1 MVEDSSLEDNVAT
14 NRWPTGTFMH
24 RLTDEVRSELLGLG
38 TLRAFPPGQV
48 LISQGDRGTSVWI
61 LLDALVKVTGG
72 VENGVEATL
81 AIRVSGDIVGD
92 MSAMDGSPRSATVTT
107 CGRAVCQQIKGPVFR
122 AFLARRPAAAL
133 ALAQV
138 VADRLRWANQRRLD
152 FAGYET
158 KICLARVLLALISRH
173 GRATERGV
181 SIGVPLTRA
190 ELGMLVGAKEIT
202 AQKAL
207 RELAAEKLIQRGHR
221 DVVVKDVAGL
231 AELADLPFLTKPY

>member
-1 MVEDSSLEDNVAT
+1 MAI

-24 RLTDEVRSELLGLG
+24 RLTDAVRSELLGLG
-38 TLRAFPPGQV
+38 TLRAFPPNHA
-48 LISQGDRGTSVWI
+48 LIRQGDSGTCVWI

-92 MSAMDGSPRSATVTT
+92 MSAMDGAPRSATVTT
-107 CGRAVCQQIKGPVFR
+107 CGRTVCQQIKGPVFR
-122 AFLARRPAAAL
+122 TWLARRPAAAL
-133 ALAQV
+133 ALTQV

-173 GRATERGV
+173 GRPTEEGV

-202 AQKAL
+202 TQKAL
-207 RELAAEKLIQRGHR
+207 RELAAEGLIRRGHR
-221 DVVVKDVAGL
+221 DVVVRDPAGL
-231 AELADLPFLTKPY
+231 TQLADLAFLSKPY

>member
-1 MVEDSSLEDNVAT
+1 MAY

-24 RLTDEVRSELLGLG
+24 RLSDDLRSELLELG
-38 TLRAFPPGQV
+38 TLRTFPPGHI
-48 LISQGDRGTSVWI
+48 LISQGDRGTSVWL
-61 LLDALVKVTGG
+61 LLDALVKVTGS

-92 MSAMDGSPRSATVTT
+92 MSAMDGSPRSATVAT
-107 CGRAVCQQIKGPVFR
+107 CGRAVCQQVKGPVFR
-122 AFLARRPAAAL
+122 SFVARRPVAAL

-158 KICLARVLLALISRH
+158 KICLARVLIALISRH
-173 GRATERGV
+173 GRVTDDGV

-207 RELAAEKLIQRGHR
+207 RELAGEGLIRRGHR
-221 DVVVKDVAGL
+221 DVIVKNPVEL
-231 AELADLPFLTKPY
+231 AKIADLPLLAKPYL

>member
-1 MVEDSSLEDNVAT
+1 MTS

-24 RLTDEVRSELLGLG
+24 RLTDELRSELLGLG
-38 TLRAFPPGQV
+38 TLCALPPGHV
-48 LISQGDRGTSVWI
+48 LIRQGDRGSSVWI

-81 AIRVSGDIVGD
+81 AIRVSGDVAGE
-92 MSAMDGSPRSATVTT
+92 MAGMDGSLRSATVTT
-107 CGRAVCQQIKGPVFR
+107 CGRAVCQQVKGPVFR
-122 AFLARRPAAAL
+122 SFVTRRPVAAVAL
-133 ALAQV
+133 TQV
-138 VADRLRWANQRRLD
+138 VAERLRWANQRRLD

-158 KICLARVLLALISRH
+158 KICLARVLIALISRH
-173 GRATERGV
+173 GRRTDDGV

-207 RELAAEKLIQRGHR
+207 RELAAEGVIRRGHR
-221 DVVVKDVAGL
+221 DVVVKDL
-231 AELADLPFLTKPY
+231 ARLTTLADLPLLAKPYF

>member
-1 MVEDSSLEDNVAT
+1 MLEDTVAP

-24 RLTDEVRSELLGLG
+24 RLTDELRSELLGLG
-38 TLRAFPPGQV
+38 ALCAFSPGHT
-48 LISQGDRGTSVWI
+48 LISQGDHGTSVWL

-81 AIRVSGDIVGD
+81 AVRVSGDIVGD

-122 AFLARRPAAAL
+122 SFVARRPAAAL
-133 ALAQV
+133 ALTQV

-158 KICLARVLLALISRH
+158 KTCLARVLLALISRH
-173 GRATERGV
+173 GRATDDGV

-202 AQKAL
+202 TQKAL
-207 RELAAEKLIQRGHR
+207 RQMAAEGLIRRGHR
-221 DVVVKDVAGL
+221 DVVVKDLVGL
-231 AELADLPFLTKPY
+231 TELADLPFLAKPYL